1 MSSRKKVLI
10 ITAASLF
17 LLFSMIWILLRGFYI
32 SGYLEPS
39 SPEPQGSRALVTVL
53 RKNGTEV
60 TERRS
65 VRGAV
70 KDLEKGNT
78 LLITSPSTL
87 SRRQLAYLEEHLQS
101 DTAKKGRIVLVSPN
115 QQVLSIMAPD
125 IWPAATVDDPDAA
138 AQGEQCMLNTRAR
151 RISAGSPTSHR
162 KSLRDKL
169 IKEYPG
175 VLFSVHGSANACF
188 LHDSQVSVAKQGR
201 VVVVGSGAPFT
212 NRLLAS
218 QDNAAFALNLLSQG
232 KPVTWYL
239 PSPDDPSSDPG
250 SSVVDYLPSAI
261 NPFVDGLTLP
271 VLLLLIASW
280 HRLGPVV
287 REPLPVTV
295 PAAELTRSRAQLMMR
310 FRQRERAAHELRA
323 KTRRELV
330 TLLGGPASAS
340 SEEQIA
346 FLQKASPKNSGRLRE
361 LLTDSPIK
369 NNSELRQLAEDLIH
383 LEKETRRDR

>member
-17 LLFSMIWILLRGFYI
+17 LLLSIIWILLRGFYI
-32 SGYLEPS
+32 SGHLEPS

-53 RKNGTEV
+53 RENGTEV
-60 TERRS
+60 VVRRS
-65 VRGAV
+65 VGGAV
-70 KDLEKGNT
+70 KDLERGNT
-78 LLITSPSTL
+78 LLITDPSAL
-87 SRRQLAYLEEHLQS
+87 SRKQLAFLEQHLQP
-101 DTAKKGRIVLVSPN
+101 DNAARGRIVLVSPN

-125 IWPAATVDDPDAA
+125 IWPAATIGTPAA
-138 AQGEQCMLNTRAR
+138 TAKGEQCALNTRAR
-151 RISAGSPTSHR
+151 SIAAGTPTSSR
-162 KSLRDKL
+162 KSLQKKL
-169 IKEYPG
+169 IEEHPG
-175 VLFSVHGSANACF
+175 VLFSVHGSASACF

-201 VVVVGSGAPFT
+201 VVAVGSSAPFT
-212 NRLLAS
+212 NRFLAE

-239 PSPDDPSSDPG
+239 PSPDDPSSDPE
-250 SSVVDYLPSAI
+250 SSAADYLPPAI
-261 NPFVDGLTLP
+261 RPFTTGLILP

-330 TLLGGPASAS
+330 ALLGGPASAG

-369 NNSELRQLAEDLIH
+369 NNSALRQLAEDLIH